1 MTSETDQPN
10 EFGFGGGATAPE
22 PEPDPRPAE
31 EVDGESI
38 AVPAGDLTG
47 AITHAIEDATD
58 RDSSDSSDS
67 PRGDR
72 GEGAVEID
80 GEDEVQRR

>member
-1 MTSETDQPN
+1 MTSERETDQPN
-10 EFGFGGGATAPE
+10 EFGFAGGATAPE
-22 PEPDPRPAE
+22 PEPDRRTAE

-58 RDSSDSSDS
+58 RDDD
-67 PRGDR
+67 
-72 GEGAVEID
+72 
-80 GEDEVQRR
+80 ED

>member
-1 MTSETDQPN
+1 MTDTESESDQPN

-22 PEPDPRPAE
+22 PQPEIKPIE

-47 AITHAIEDATD
+47 AITGAIDELTEKDA
-58 RDSSDSSDS
+58 SESDDA
-67 PRGDR
+67 GH
-72 GEGAVEID
+72 
-80 GEDEVQRR
+80 

>member
-58 RDSSDSSDS
+58 RDSSDS
-67 PRGDR
+67 PRGGR